1 MGLQKKFLKTKPVS
15 KVTFR
20 VPREAAADATAV
32 NLVGEFNNWN
42 KNTLPMTRLKS
53 GEFKVT
59 IDLPVGHE
67 YSFRYLVSRPGGNFW
82 ENDWAAD
89 KYTPCRFTGVENSVL
104 VLYFTIFFGLILP
117 TETQSVP

>member
-1 MGLQKKFLKTKPVS
+1 MGLQKRFLKSKPVS

-20 VPREAAADATAV
+20 LSREATTDATSV

-59 IDLPVGHE
+59 VDLPIGRE
-67 YSFRYLVSRPGGNFW
+67 YRFRYLINRPEGRSW
-82 ENDWAAD
+82 ENDWEAD
-89 KYTPCRFTGVENSVL
+89 KYVPCNFTGVENSVL
-104 VLYFTIFFGLILP
+104 VL
-117 TETQSVP
+117 